1 MMDHN
6 MFSSRL
12 KEVSELL
19 HKERPDLPDVAA
31 TYKKSAEII
40 DRLNFQMENPLSV
53 EELQEMGITAM
64 NTPAIKDYGKTWV
77 AYRRRPEEVTS

>member
-1 MMDHN
+1 MVVFHPPQAAGGCGHCG
-6 MFSSRL
+6 MFDQSPGYL
-12 KEVSELL
+12 
-19 HKERPDLPDVAA
+19 
-31 TYKKSAEII
+31 AEHPEHA
-40 DRLNFQMENPLSV
+40 FQMENPLSV